1 MFATYIY
8 LFKYVTARKWLWL
21 SWYLER
27 SLPTREVRDSNPVIG
42 NTHSVICATKNIP
55 IPLFARYIHFLLL
68 INYVLCKIKGKIQ
81 SIHETKHSLWF
92 ESHEKINILLIQKLT
107 TKPLNSISFLLLKKA
122 IFILW
127 RKRRRK
133 HFRKFKSK
141 IIRSKSA
148 NVIIILSLWCKSF
161 NSFISPLSLCS
172 KHFLKRRHRLILW
185 HRERFVIGQVWNHFI
200 LF

>member
-81 SIHETKHSLWF
+81 SIHETKHSLRF
-92 ESHEKINILLIQKLT
+92 ESHEKINILLIQ
-107 TKPLNSISFLLLKKA
+107 